1 MRIGIDYTSAAR
13 QSAGIGRFTRELIRA
28 VMALDADNEYCLLV
42 AGRQPVAE
50 AHLPLTGR
58 GFRLVQTPLS
68 ERNLVRLWHRLQ
80 VPLPVEVFLG
90 RLDIFHSP
98 DFVLPP
104 VARAVKVLTI
114 HDLSFLRVPECADP
128 RLRWYL
134 GQVVPRSVRRADFLL
149 ADSES
154 TRGDLIELLGVPP
167 DRVQVIYGGVD
178 PRFAPVE
185 DAEALRRVREKYA
198 RGRPFILAVGTLEPR
213 KNYPTLIR
221 AFAQARQAAR
231 LPHALVIVGR
241 KGWVYEPIFAAV
253 DELSLHDDVLFPGFV
268 PDEELPAL
276 YSAADVLVTPSFYE
290 GFGLPALE
298 AMACGTPVIVS
309 DVSSLPEVVGEAGV
323 RIDPHDETGL
333 AEALARVVQD
343 SALRATLRAAGLER
357 ARQFTWESAARE
369 LLGVYARLGCGGSA

>member
-28 VMALDADNEYCLLV
+28 ALALDEDNDYRLLV
-42 AGRQPVAE
+42 AGRQPVAQ
-50 AHLPLTGR
+50 AHLPRASR
-58 GFRLVQTPLS
+58 GYRLVQTPIS

-80 VPLPVEVFLG
+80 IPLPVEVFLG
-90 RLDIFHSP
+90 RVDIFHSP

-154 TRGDLIELLGVPP
+154 TRRDLVELLGVPP

-178 PRFAPVE
+178 AMFAPVG
-185 DAEALRRVREKYA
+185 DAEALRRAREKYA
-198 RGRPFILAVGTLEPR
+198 HGRPFILAVGTLEPR

-221 AFAQARQAAR
+221 AFARARQAAR

-253 DELSLHDDVLFPGFV
+253 DDLGLHDEVIFPGFV

-276 YSAADVLVTPSFYE
+276 YNAADVLVTPSFYE

-323 RIDPHDETGL
+323 RIDPRDEAGL
-333 AEALARVVQD
+333 AEAIVRVVGD
-343 SALRATLRAAGLER
+343 SALRAGLREAGLRR
-357 ARQFTWESAARE
+357 AREFTWDRAARE
-369 LLGVYARLGCGGSA
+369 LLGVYARLGRG

>member
-28 VMALDADNEYCLLV
+28 ALALDEDNDYRLLV

-50 AHLPLTGR
+50 AHLPKVSHR
-58 GFRLVQTPLS
+58 YRLVQTPIS

-80 VPLPVEVFLG
+80 IPLPVEVFLG
-90 RLDIFHSP
+90 RVDIFHSP

-134 GQVVPRSVRRADFLL
+134 GQVVPRSVGRADFLL

-154 TRGDLIELLGVPP
+154 TRRDLVELLGVPP
-167 DRVQVIYGGVD
+167 DRVQVIYAGVD
-178 PRFAPVE
+178 AMFAPVE
-185 DAEALRRVREKYA
+185 DAEALRRAREKYA
-198 RGRPFILAVGTLEPR
+198 RGRPYILAVGTLEPR

-221 AFAQARQAAR
+221 AFARARQEAR

-253 DELSLHDDVLFPGFV
+253 DDLRLHDEVLFPGFV

-276 YSAADVLVTPSFYE
+276 YNAADVLVTPSFYE

-309 DVSSLPEVVGEAGV
+309 DVSSLPEVVGDAGV
-323 RIDPHDETGL
+323 RVDPRDEAGL
-333 AEALARVVQD
+333 AEAIVRVVGD
-343 SALRATLRAAGLER
+343 SALRAGLREAGLRR
-357 ARQFTWESAARE
+357 AREFTWDRAARE
-369 LLGVYARLGCGGSA
+369 LLGVYARLGRG

>member
-1 MRIGIDYTSAAR
+1 MRIGVDYTSAAR

-28 VMALDADNEYCLLV
+28 ALSLDTDNEYRLLV
-42 AGRQPVAE
+42 AGRQPIAE
-50 AHLPLTGR
+50 AHLPPPSR
-58 GFRLVQTPLS
+58 GCRLVQTPVS

-149 ADSES
+149 ADSQS
-154 TRGDLIELLGVPP
+154 TRHDLIELLGVPP

-178 PRFAPVE
+178 ARFAPVE
-185 DAEALRRVREKYA
+185 DEETLRRVRDRYA
-198 RGRPFILAVGTLEPR
+198 RGRPYILAVGTLEPR

-221 AFAQARQAAR
+221 AFARAREEAR
-231 LPHALVIVGR
+231 LPHVLVIVGR
-241 KGWVYEPIFAAV
+241 KGWVYDPIFAAV
-253 DELSLHDDVLFPGFV
+253 DDLKLRDEVLFPGFV

-298 AMACGTPVIVS
+298 AMACGAPVIVS
-309 DVSSLPEVVGEAGV
+309 DVSSLPEVVGDAGV
-323 RIDPHDETGL
+323 RIDPRDEAGL
-333 AEALARVVQD
+333 ADALLRVIQD
-343 SALRATLRAAGLER
+343 SALRAALRAAGLER
-357 ARQFTWESAARE
+357 ARQFTWEGAARE
-369 LLGVYARLGCGGSA
+369 LLSVYARLGRG

>member
-1 MRIGIDYTSAAR
+1 MRIGIDYTAAAR

-28 VMALDADNEYCLLV
+28 AISLDAVNDYRLLV
-42 AGRQPVAE
+42 AGRQPIAE
-50 AHLPLTGR
+50 AHLPPKGR
-58 GFRLVQTPLS
+58 PYRLVQTPLS

-80 VPLPVEVFLG
+80 IPLPVEAFLG

-104 VARAVKVLTI
+104 IAHAVKVLTI

-154 TRGDLIELLGVPP
+154 TRRDLIELLAVPS

-178 PRFAPVE
+178 ARFAPVQ
-185 DAEALRRVREKYA
+185 DAAALQRMRDAYA
-198 RGRPFILAVGTLEPR
+198 GGRPYVLAVGTLEPR
-213 KNYPTLIR
+213 KNYPALIR
-221 AFAQARQAAR
+221 AFAQARRAAR

-253 DELSLHDDVLFPGFV
+253 DALNLRDEVLFPGFV
-268 PDEELPAL
+268 PDEDLPAL

-309 DVSSLPEVVGEAGV
+309 DVSSLPEVVGDAGL
-323 RIDPHDETGL
+323 RIDPRDEDGL
-333 AEALARVVQD
+333 TSAIVRVLQD
-343 SALRATLRAAGLER
+343 SALRATLRSAGLAR
-357 ARQFTWESAARE
+357 ARQFTWDKAARA
-369 LLGVYARLGCGGSA
+369 LLAVYACLGGGCR

>member
-13 QSAGIGRFTRELIRA
+13 QSAGIGRFTRELVRA
-28 VMALDADNEYCLLV
+28 ALALDEDNDYRLLV
-42 AGRQPVAE
+42 AGRQPVAQ
-50 AHLPLTGR
+50 AHLPR
-58 GFRLVQTPLS
+58 ASRRYRLVQTPIS

-80 VPLPVEVFLG
+80 IPLPVEVFLG
-90 RLDIFHSP
+90 RVDIFHSP

-154 TRGDLIELLGVPP
+154 TRRDLVELLGVPP
-167 DRVQVIYGGVD
+167 ERVQVIYGGVD
-178 PRFAPVE
+178 AMFAPVE
-185 DAEALRRVREKYA
+185 DAEALRRAREKYA

-221 AFAQARQAAR
+221 AFARARQAAR

-253 DELSLHDDVLFPGFV
+253 DDLGLHDEVIFPGFV

-276 YSAADVLVTPSFYE
+276 YNGADVLVTPSFYE

-323 RIDPHDETGL
+323 RIDPRDEAGL
-333 AEALARVVQD
+333 AEAIVRVVGD
-343 SALRATLRAAGLER
+343 SALRAGLREAGLRR
-357 ARQFTWESAARE
+357 AREFTWDRAARE
-369 LLGVYARLGCGGSA
+369 LLGVYARLGRG

>member
-1 MRIGIDYTSAAR
+1 MRIGVDYTSAAR

-28 VMALDADNEYCLLV
+28 ALALDTDNEYRLLV
-42 AGRQPVAE
+42 AGRQPIAE
-50 AHLPLTGR
+50 AHLPPPSR
-58 GFRLVQTPLS
+58 GCRLVQTPVS

-149 ADSES
+149 ADSQS
-154 TRGDLIELLGVPP
+154 TRHDLIELLGVPP

-178 PRFAPVE
+178 ARFAPVE
-185 DAEALRRVREKYA
+185 DEETLRRVRDRYA
-198 RGRPFILAVGTLEPR
+198 RGRPYILAVGTLEPR

-221 AFAQARQAAR
+221 AFARAREEAR
-231 LPHALVIVGR
+231 LPHVLVIVGR
-241 KGWVYEPIFAAV
+241 KGWVYDPIFAAV
-253 DELSLHDDVLFPGFV
+253 DDLKLRDEVLFPGFV

-298 AMACGTPVIVS
+298 AMACGAPVIVS
-309 DVSSLPEVVGEAGV
+309 DVSSLPEVVGDAGV
-323 RIDPHDETGL
+323 RIDPRDEAGL
-333 AEALARVVQD
+333 ADALLRVIQD
-343 SALRATLRAAGLER
+343 SALRAALRAAGLER
-357 ARQFTWESAARE
+357 ARQFTWEGAARE
-369 LLGVYARLGCGGSA
+369 LLSVYARLGRG

>member
-1 MRIGIDYTSAAR
+1 MHIGIDYTSAAR

-28 VMALDADNEYCLLV
+28 ALALDEDNDYRLLV
-42 AGRQPVAE
+42 AGRQPVAQ
-50 AHLPLTGR
+50 AHLPR
-58 GFRLVQTPLS
+58 ASRRYRLVQTPIS

-80 VPLPVEVFLG
+80 IPLPVEVFLG
-90 RLDIFHSP
+90 RVDIFHSP

-154 TRGDLIELLGVPP
+154 TRRDLVELLGVPP

-178 PRFAPVE
+178 AMFAPVE
-185 DAEALRRVREKYA
+185 DAEALRRAREKYA

-221 AFAQARQAAR
+221 AFARARQAAR

-253 DELSLHDDVLFPGFV
+253 DDLGLHDEVIFPGFV

-276 YSAADVLVTPSFYE
+276 YNAADVLVTPSFYE

-323 RIDPHDETGL
+323 RIDPRDEAGL
-333 AEALARVVQD
+333 AEAIVRVVGD
-343 SALRATLRAAGLER
+343 SALRAGLREAGLRR
-357 ARQFTWESAARE
+357 AREFTWDRAARE
-369 LLGVYARLGCGGSA
+369 LLGVYARLGRG

>member
-28 VMALDADNEYCLLV
+28 ALALDEDNDYRLLV

-50 AHLPLTGR
+50 AHLPR
-58 GFRLVQTPLS
+58 ASRRYRLVQTPIS

-80 VPLPVEVFLG
+80 IPLPVEVFLG
-90 RLDIFHSP
+90 RVDIFHSP

-154 TRGDLIELLGVPP
+154 TRRDLVELLGVPP

-178 PRFAPVE
+178 AMFAPVE
-185 DAEALRRVREKYA
+185 DAEALRRAREKYA

-221 AFAQARQAAR
+221 AFARARQAAR

-253 DELSLHDDVLFPGFV
+253 DDLGLHDEVIFPGFV

-276 YSAADVLVTPSFYE
+276 YNAADVLVTPSFYE

-323 RIDPHDETGL
+323 RIDPRDEAGL
-333 AEALARVVQD
+333 AEAIVRVVGD
-343 SALRATLRAAGLER
+343 SALRAGLREAGLRR
-357 ARQFTWESAARE
+357 AREFTWDRAARE
-369 LLGVYARLGCGGSA
+369 LLGVYARLGRG

>member
-28 VMALDADNEYCLLV
+28 ALALDADNEYSLLV
-42 AGRQPVAE
+42 AGPEPIAA
-50 AHLPLTGR
+50 AHLPSAGR
-58 GFRLVQTPLS
+58 RYRLVQTPVS
-68 ERNLVRLWHRLQ
+68 ERNLVRMWHRLRI
-80 VPLPVEVFLG
+80 PLPVEAFLG

-154 TRGDLIELLGVPP
+154 TRCDLIELLGVPP
-167 DRVQVIYGGVD
+167 DRVRVIYGGVD
-178 PRFAPVE
+178 ARFTPVQ
-185 DAEALRRVREKYA
+185 DADALQRVRDTYA
-198 RGRPFILAVGTLEPR
+198 GGRPFILAVGTLEPR

-221 AFAQARQAAR
+221 AFAQVRQAAG

-253 DELSLHDDVLFPGFV
+253 DELGLHDDVRFPGFV
-268 PDEELPAL
+268 PDEALPAL
-276 YSAADVLVTPSFYE
+276 YSAADMLVTPSFYE

-309 DVSSLPEVVGEAGV
+309 DVSSLPEVVGDAGV
-323 RIDPHDETGL
+323 RIDPRDVEGL
-333 AEALARVVQD
+333 AHAMARVVQD
-343 SALRATLRAAGLER
+343 SALRSALQAAGLAR
-357 ARQFTWESAARE
+357 ARQFTWEDAARE
-369 LLGVYARLGCGGSA
+369 LLAVYAHLGSG

>member
-28 VMALDADNEYCLLV
+28 AMALDTGNEYRLLV
-42 AGRQPVAE
+42 AGRQPIAK
-50 AHLPLTGR
+50 AHLPGTGR

-80 VPLPVEVFLG
+80 IPLPVEVFLG
-90 RLDIFHSP
+90 RLDVFHSP

-154 TRGDLIELLGVPP
+154 TRRDLIELLGVPP

-178 PRFAPVE
+178 ARFAPVE
-185 DAEALRRVREKYA
+185 DAEALRRVRETYA
-198 RGRPFILAVGTLEPR
+198 GGRPFILAVGTLEPR

-253 DELSLHDDVLFPGFV
+253 DELGLHDHVLFPGFV
-268 PDEELPAL
+268 PDEELPVL

-309 DVSSLPEVVGEAGV
+309 DVSSLPEVVGDAGV
-323 RIDPHDETGL
+323 RIDPRDEAGL
-333 AEALARVVQD
+333 AEAMVHVVQD
-343 SALRATLRAAGLER
+343 SALRAALRAAGWER
-357 ARQFTWESAARE
+357 ARRFTWDDAARE
-369 LLGVYARLGCGGSA
+369 LLAVYARVGGG

>member
-13 QSAGIGRFTRELIRA
+13 QSAGIGRFTRELVRA
-28 VMALDADNEYCLLV
+28 ALALDEDNDYRLLV
-42 AGRQPVAE
+42 AGRQPVAQ
-50 AHLPLTGR
+50 AHLPR
-58 GFRLVQTPLS
+58 ASRRYRLVQTPIS

-80 VPLPVEVFLG
+80 IPLPVEVFLG
-90 RLDIFHSP
+90 RVDIFHSP

-154 TRGDLIELLGVPP
+154 TRRDLVELLGVPP

-178 PRFAPVE
+178 AMFAPVE
-185 DAEALRRVREKYA
+185 DAEALRRAREKYA

-221 AFAQARQAAR
+221 AFARARQAAR

-253 DELSLHDDVLFPGFV
+253 DDLGLHDEVIFPGFV

-276 YSAADVLVTPSFYE
+276 YNGADVLVTPSFYE

-323 RIDPHDETGL
+323 RIDPRDEAGL
-333 AEALARVVQD
+333 AEAIVRVVGD
-343 SALRATLRAAGLER
+343 SALRAGLREAGLRR
-357 ARQFTWESAARE
+357 AREFTWDRAARE
-369 LLGVYARLGCGGSA
+369 LLGVYARLGRG

>member
-28 VMALDADNEYCLLV
+28 AVSLDAVNDYRLLV
-42 AGRQPVAE
+42 AGRQPIAE
-50 AHLPLTGR
+50 AHLPPAGCR
-58 GFRLVQTPLS
+58 YRLAQTPLS

-80 VPLPVEVFLG
+80 IPLPVETFLG

-104 VARAVKVLTI
+104 VARAAKVLTI

-154 TRGDLIELLGVPP
+154 TRRDLIELLAVPP
-167 DRVQVIYGGVD
+167 ERVQVIYGGVD
-178 PRFAPVE
+178 ARFAPVQ
-185 DAEALRRVREKYA
+185 DAAALQRMRDTYA
-198 RGRPFILAVGTLEPR
+198 GGRPYVLAVGTLEPR
-213 KNYPTLIR
+213 KNYPALIR

-253 DELSLHDDVLFPGFV
+253 DALNLRDELLFPGFV
-268 PDEELPAL
+268 PDEDLPVL

-309 DVSSLPEVVGEAGV
+309 DVSSLPEVVGDAGLRVDPRDEDGLADAIV
-323 RIDPHDETGL
+323 RIIG
-333 AEALARVVQD
+333 D
-343 SALRATLRAAGLER
+343 SALRADLRAAGLAR
-357 ARQFTWESAARE
+357 ARQFAWDKAARE
-369 LLGVYARLGCGGSA
+369 LLAVYARLGGGGCK

>member
-28 VMALDADNEYCLLV
+28 AMALDTGNEYRLLV
-42 AGRQPVAE
+42 AGRQPIAE
-50 AHLPLTGR
+50 AHLPRTGR

-80 VPLPVEVFLG
+80 IPLPVEVFLG

-154 TRGDLIELLGVPP
+154 TRRDLIELLGVPP

-178 PRFAPVE
+178 ARFAPVE
-185 DAEALRRVREKYA
+185 DAEALRRVRETYA
-198 RGRPFILAVGTLEPR
+198 GGRPFILAVGTLEPR

-231 LPHALVIVGR
+231 LPHALIIVGR

-253 DELSLHDDVLFPGFV
+253 DELGLHDHVLFPGFV
-268 PDEELPAL
+268 PDEELPVL

-309 DVSSLPEVVGEAGV
+309 DVSSLPEVVGDAGV
-323 RIDPHDETGL
+323 RIDPRDEAGL
-333 AEALARVVQD
+333 AEAMVHVVQD
-343 SALRATLRAAGLER
+343 SALRAALRAAGRER
-357 ARQFTWESAARE
+357 ARRFTWDDAARE
-369 LLGVYARLGCGGSA
+369 LLAVYARVGGG

>member
-28 VMALDADNEYCLLV
+28 ALALDEDNDYRLLV

-50 AHLPLTGR
+50 AHLPR
-58 GFRLVQTPLS
+58 ASRRYRLVQTPIS

-80 VPLPVEVFLG
+80 IPLPVEVFLG
-90 RLDIFHSP
+90 RVDIFHSP

-134 GQVVPRSVRRADFLL
+134 GQVVPRSVGRADFLL

-154 TRGDLIELLGVPP
+154 TRRDLVELLGVPP
-167 DRVQVIYGGVD
+167 ERVQVIYGGVD
-178 PRFAPVE
+178 AMFAPVE
-185 DAEALRRVREKYA
+185 DAEALRRAREKYA

-221 AFAQARQAAR
+221 AFARARQAAR

-253 DELSLHDDVLFPGFV
+253 DDLGLHDEVIFPGFV

-276 YSAADVLVTPSFYE
+276 YNAADVLVTPSFYE

-323 RIDPHDETGL
+323 RIDPRDEAGL
-333 AEALARVVQD
+333 AEAIVRVVGD
-343 SALRATLRAAGLER
+343 SALRAGLREAGLRR
-357 ARQFTWESAARE
+357 AREFTWDRAARE
-369 LLGVYARLGCGGSA
+369 LLGVYARLGRG

>member
-13 QSAGIGRFTRELIRA
+13 QSAGIGRFTRELVRA
-28 VMALDADNEYCLLV
+28 ALALDEDNDYRLLV
-42 AGRQPVAE
+42 AGRQPVAQ
-50 AHLPLTGR
+50 AHLPR
-58 GFRLVQTPLS
+58 ASRRYRLVQTPIS

-80 VPLPVEVFLG
+80 IPLPVEVFLG
-90 RLDIFHSP
+90 RVDIFHSP

-134 GQVVPRSVRRADFLL
+134 GQVVPRSVGRADFLL

-154 TRGDLIELLGVPP
+154 TRRDLVELLGVPP

-178 PRFAPVE
+178 AMFAPVE
-185 DAEALRRVREKYA
+185 DAEALRRAREKYA

-221 AFAQARQAAR
+221 AFARARQAAR

-253 DELSLHDDVLFPGFV
+253 DDLGLHDEVIFPGFV

-276 YSAADVLVTPSFYE
+276 YNAADVLVTPSFYE

-323 RIDPHDETGL
+323 RIDPRDEAGL
-333 AEALARVVQD
+333 AEAIVRVVGD
-343 SALRATLRAAGLER
+343 SALRAGLREAGLRR
-357 ARQFTWESAARE
+357 AREFTWDRAARE
-369 LLGVYARLGCGGSA
+369 LLGVYARLGRG

>member
-28 VMALDADNEYCLLV
+28 ALALDEDNDYRLLV

-50 AHLPLTGR
+50 AHLPR
-58 GFRLVQTPLS
+58 ASRRYRLVQTPIS

-80 VPLPVEVFLG
+80 IPLPVEVFLG
-90 RLDIFHSP
+90 RVDIFHSP

-154 TRGDLIELLGVPP
+154 TRRDLVELLGVPP

-178 PRFAPVE
+178 AMFAPVE
-185 DAEALRRVREKYA
+185 DAEALRRAREKYA

-221 AFAQARQAAR
+221 AFARARQAAR

-253 DELSLHDDVLFPGFV
+253 DDLGLHDEVIFPGFV

-276 YSAADVLVTPSFYE
+276 YNAADVLVTPSFYE

-323 RIDPHDETGL
+323 RIDPRDEAGL
-333 AEALARVVQD
+333 AEAIVRVVGD
-343 SALRATLRAAGLER
+343 SALRVGLREAGLRR
-357 ARQFTWESAARE
+357 AREFTWDRAARE
-369 LLGVYARLGCGGSA
+369 LLGVYARLGRG

>member
-1 MRIGIDYTSAAR
+1 MRIGVDYTSAAR

-28 VMALDADNEYCLLV
+28 ALALDTDNEYRLLV
-42 AGRQPVAE
+42 AGRQPIAA
-50 AHLPLTGR
+50 AHLPPPSR
-58 GFRLVQTPLS
+58 RCCLVQTPVS

-149 ADSES
+149 ADSQS
-154 TRGDLIELLGVPP
+154 TRHDLIELLGVPP

-178 PRFAPVE
+178 ARFAPVE
-185 DAEALRRVREKYA
+185 EAETLRRVRNRYA
-198 RGRPFILAVGTLEPR
+198 RGRPYILAVGTLEPR

-221 AFAQARQAAR
+221 AFARAREEAR
-231 LPHALVIVGR
+231 LPHVLVIVGR
-241 KGWVYEPIFAAV
+241 KGWVYDPIFAAV
-253 DELSLHDDVLFPGFV
+253 DELSLHEDVLFPGFV

-298 AMACGTPVIVS
+298 AMACGAPVIVS
-309 DVSSLPEVVGEAGV
+309 DVSSLPEVVGDAGV
-323 RIDPHDETGL
+323 RIDPRDEAGL
-333 AEALARVVQD
+333 ADALLRVVQD
-343 SALRATLRAAGLER
+343 SALRAALRAAGLER
-357 ARQFTWESAARE
+357 ARQFTWEGAARE
-369 LLGVYARLGCGGSA
+369 LLSVYARLGRG

>member
-1 MRIGIDYTSAAR
+1 
-13 QSAGIGRFTRELIRA
+13 
-28 VMALDADNEYCLLV
+28 
-42 AGRQPVAE
+42 
-50 AHLPLTGR
+50 
-58 GFRLVQTPLS
+58 
-68 ERNLVRLWHRLQ
+68 
-80 VPLPVEVFLG
+80 VETFLG

-128 RLRWYL
+128 RLRWSL
-134 GQVVPRSVRRADFLL
+134 GLVVPRSVRRADFLL

-154 TRGDLIELLGVPP
+154 TRRDLIELLGVPP

-178 PRFAPVE
+178 TRFAPVE
-185 DAEALRRVREKYA
+185 DSEALRRVRETYA
-198 RGRPFILAVGTLEPR
+198 GGRPFILAVGTLEPR

-253 DELSLHDDVLFPGFV
+253 DELSLHDHVLFPGFV

-276 YSAADVLVTPSFYE
+276 YSAADMLVTPSFYE

-309 DVSSLPEVVGEAGV
+309 DVSSLPEVVGDAGV
-323 RIDPHDETGL
+323 RIDPRDEAGL
-333 AEALARVVQD
+333 AEAMVRVAQD
-343 SALRATLRAAGLER
+343 SALRAALRGAGRER
-357 ARQFTWESAARE
+357 AREFTWEGAARE
-369 LLGVYARLGCGGSA
+369 LLVVYTRVGGG

>member
-13 QSAGIGRFTRELIRA
+13 QSAGIGRFTRELFRA
-28 VMALDADNEYCLLV
+28 ALTLDADNEYRLLV

-50 AHLPLTGR
+50 AHLPPKTR
-58 GFRLVQTPLS
+58 AYRLVQTPLS

-80 VPLPVEVFLG
+80 IPLPVEAFLG

-154 TRGDLIELLGVPP
+154 TRRDLIELLGVPP

-178 PRFAPVE
+178 ARFAPVE
-185 DAEALRRVREKYA
+185 DEATLQRMRDTYA
-198 RGRPFILAVGTLEPR
+198 GGRPYVLAVGTLEPR
-213 KNYPTLIR
+213 KNYPGLIR
-221 AFAQARQAAR
+221 AFARARQQAR

-253 DELSLHDDVLFPGFV
+253 DALNLHEDVLFPGFV
-268 PDEELPAL
+268 PDEDLPAL

-298 AMACGTPVIVS
+298 AMACGTPAIVS
-309 DVSSLPEVVGEAGV
+309 DVSSLPEVVGDAGL
-323 RIDPHDETGL
+323 RIDPRDEDGL
-333 AEALARVVQD
+333 ADAIARVLQD
-343 SALRATLRAAGLER
+343 SALRAALRQAGVAR
-357 ARQFTWESAARE
+357 ARQFTWEGAARE
-369 LLGVYARLGCGGSA
+369 LLAVYAHLGGG